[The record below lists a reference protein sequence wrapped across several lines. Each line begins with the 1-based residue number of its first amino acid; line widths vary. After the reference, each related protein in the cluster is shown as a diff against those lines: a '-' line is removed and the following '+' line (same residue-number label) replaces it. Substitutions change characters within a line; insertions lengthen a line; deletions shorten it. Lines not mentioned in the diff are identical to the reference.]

1 MKAYIEF
8 SVNVYSF
15 VIELVAETLVLMI
28 TPTPISIKMIT
39 ITIITSN

>member
-1 MKAYIEF
+1 MKPYIGF

-15 VIELVAETLVLMI
+15 MIELVAETVVLMI
-28 TPTPISIKMIT
+28 TPTPMSIKMIT